1 MRNVLITGATG
12 FIGSHVVK
20 ANLARGNF
28 VRALVL
34 PGDLSMDALK
44 QRGVEVVTGDIRD
57 YENVSRAVVG
67 IDIIFHCAAVVTDW
81 APEKLFYDVTVGGTE
96 NICRAA
102 LEAGVRRFV
111 DVSSSEVFGVDESK
125 ILDETCPL
133 RYRGEPYPDSKIDA
147 EHVVWDYFKKG
158 LPVTVVY
165 PAQVYGEGDYTFL
178 TALADAIIKKE
189 LVFWR
194 ENIGWPTYID
204 NLVDLMMLVAEDDR
218 AVGNGYLVRVHDGES
233 NTLEAFCAGL
243 AEALEVPACH
253 TYIPYRVAM
262 SSAKAL
268 EFVWRLFRI
277 KTRPLLTT
285 YTVTTFGSRMRLS
298 IEKARRELGWAP
310 KVSYRDGFV
319 LTLAWVK
326 TLNLKEL
333 KYRQA

>member
-1 MRNVLITGATG
+1 MRNVLVTGATG

-34 PGDLSMDALK
+34 PGDPSMDVLK
-44 QRGVEVVTGDIRD
+44 HKGVEVVTGDIRD
-57 YENVSRAVVG
+57 YDSVSRAVG
-67 IDIIFHCAAVVTDW
+67 GMDIIFHCAAVVTDW
-81 APEKLFYDVTVGGTE
+81 APEKLFYDITVGGAE

-111 DVSSSEVFGVDESK
+111 DVSTSEVFGVDESK

-147 EHVVWDYFKKG
+147 EHVVWNYFKKG
-158 LPVTVVY
+158 LPATVVY

-218 AVGNGYLVRVHDGES
+218 AVGNGYLVHDGES

-243 AEALEVPACH
+243 AETLEVPACH
-253 TYIPYRVAM
+253 TYIPYWVAM
-262 SSAKAL
+262 SSAKVL

-310 KVSYRDGFV
+310 KVSYRDGFA
-319 LTLAWVK
+319 LTMAWVK